1 MTDKIYFLTDVE
13 TGQKIGI
20 ETEDLVEHR
29 MQILA
34 GSGGGKSQ
42 TARALCENGYG
53 HFQQILISPKIE
65 YVTLREKFD
74 YLHIGK
80 SSEIAKPD
88 IELNTRYAGQLALK
102 LLESHANTVIEFSQ
116 APLERIKYVKN
127 FVESLMSAPMQ
138 FWHPCMILIDEID
151 IWAPEKGHG
160 EAESLQAIIDLAA
173 RGRDKGFFLVG
184 ITQHLAKFNKDVAA
198 ELDIKLVGKV
208 TLDVHQTRAA
218 QELGIPLKE
227 KNKLRLL
234 GKPNYHFYAYGPGLS
249 DEIIKV
255 QSLPVQTTHESGYK
269 RNKHFKTI
277 PTPEKIKQIVS
288 SFADLPQEAEKE
300 LKTKEDMQKHIKE
313 LTVRLQQLEKQ
324 QPKPVA
330 ADPLA
335 LQKAEQLGY
344 QKATKEAEKQ
354 FAKFQSSLK
363 DAIRTHKPIYET
375 IVKMAAELGK
385 CNQIIPELELLVNT
399 PWTLKLPTLPIE
411 PKLPPTPTVST
422 NSVVVKRP
430 VTIGEPLTN
439 NDTLSPA
446 ETRVLI
452 AIVQRPDHKGSRVQ
466 IGVMTEY
473 TPSSGSFRN
482 IIGKLRSSGFIQY
495 SGDDLIATESG
506 IRAAGNYEPLPTDH
520 ATILSNWCAKLP
532 GPEKKILTAVCEVYP
547 DTMTREELGEKIGQ
561 SSTSGS
567 FRNSIGHLRST
578 GLIEYIDKNVKASKE
593 MFPE

>member
-1 MTDKIYFLTDVE
+1 MSDKIYFLKNVE
-13 TGQKIGI
+13 TGEKIGI
-20 ETEDLVEHR
+20 EKEDLVEHR

-74 YLHIGK
+74 YLHVGK

-116 APLERIKYVKN
+116 APLERIKYVRN
-127 FVESLMSAPMQ
+127 FIESAMSAPMQ
-138 FWHPCMILIDEID
+138 LWHPVMFLIDEID

-160 EAESLQAIIDLAA
+160 EAESLAAIIDLAA

-198 ELDIKLVGKV
+198 ELDIKIVGKV

-255 QSLPVQTTHESGYK
+255 QSLPIQTTHESGYK

-300 LKTKEDMQKHIKE
+300 LKTKDDMQKHIKE
-313 LTVRLQQLEKQ
+313 LTVRLHQLEKQ

-330 ADPLA
+330 TDPLA
-335 LQKAEQLGY
+335 LQKAEHIGY
-344 QKATKEAEKQ
+344 QKGTNDAKKQ
-354 FAKFQSSLK
+354 FDKFETSLK
-363 DAIRTHKPIYET
+363 NYIRTFKPI
-375 IVKMAAELGK
+375 IQRAANVGKELSK
-385 CNQIIPELELLVNT
+385 LEEIIPDIDDTLQTKLD
-399 PWTLKLPTLPIE
+399 LKLPSLPIE
-411 PKLPPTPTVST
+411 TKLPPAPTVST
-422 NSVVVKRP
+422 KSVVVTRP
-430 VTIGEPLTN
+430 VTVGEPLTN
-439 NDTLSPA
+439 NDILSPA

-452 AIVQRPDHKGSRVQ
+452 AIVQRPNHTGSRIQ

-506 IRAAGNYEPLPTDH
+506 ISAAGNYEPLPTDH
-520 ATILSNWCAKLP
+520 STILSNWCAKLP

-578 GLIEYIDKNVKASKE
+578 GLIEYIDKSVKASKE